1 MNSPEGGQA
10 SDDALLRGLGAGET
24 GAIALLY
31 ERHGSRMVAF
41 ARRYVT
47 EDGVAEDIVEE
58 LLRRWLERPPRVR
71 DHDRVEAFLA
81 TSVYHAA
88 IDWMRR
94 DRAEQGRPPRSP
106 VEPGLRDRRKSPW
119 VSEPKANESRE
130 RLRLRLV
137 AALEQLSGPDRLLL
151 EAHYGQAL
159 TPDEC
164 MTLLGIG
171 RDAFH
176 QRLHRARGR
185 LAGSLA
191 TRDARRVREE
201 ETQ

>member
-1 MNSPEGGQA
+1 
-10 SDDALLRGLGAGET
+10 
-24 GAIALLY
+24 
-31 ERHGSRMVAF
+31 MVAF

-58 LLRRWLERPPRVR
+58 LLRRWLERPPHVHN
-71 DHDRVEAFLA
+71 HDRLNAFLA

-106 VEPGLRDRRKSPW
+106 DETGLRDGRKSPW
-119 VSEPKANESRE
+119 VTEPNTGESRE
-130 RLRLRLV
+130 SLQRRL
-137 AALEQLSGPDRLLL
+137 ATALEQLSGPDRLLL

-185 LAGSLA
+185 LAGLLA
-191 TRDARRVREE
+191 TGDAMRVEE
-201 ETQ
+201 EEAQ